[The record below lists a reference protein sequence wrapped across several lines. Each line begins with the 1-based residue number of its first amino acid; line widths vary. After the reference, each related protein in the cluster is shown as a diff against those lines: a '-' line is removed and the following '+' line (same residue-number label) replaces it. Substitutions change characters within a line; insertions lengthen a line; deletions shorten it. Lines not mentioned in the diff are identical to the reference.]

1 QTPLSEHRAKTIIM
15 ALVGSVTPTA
25 VSYTVGGLLWGVMPL
40 AGLIAAMG
48 SGAAVAG
55 AATRVMGDLFIDHF
69 ELGGGADFDLADLRG
84 RLRARSAA

>member
-1 QTPLSEHRAKTIIM
+1 MCTYTRQGRSSSPQHHLAEVLPVVDVLVRLARLYQTPLSEHRAKTIIM

-48 SGAAVAG
+48 SGAG
-55 AATRVMGDLFIDHF
+55 N
-69 ELGGGADFDLADLRG
+69 
-84 RLRARSAA
+84 